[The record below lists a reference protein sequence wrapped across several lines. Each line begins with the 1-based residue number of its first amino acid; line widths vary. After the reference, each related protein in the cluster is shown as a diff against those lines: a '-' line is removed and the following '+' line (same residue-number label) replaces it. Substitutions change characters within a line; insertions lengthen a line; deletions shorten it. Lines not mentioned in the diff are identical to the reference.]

1 MPSKREQ
8 EGQGQRYHGFVATSR
23 LRTKSAL
30 PYDNTSITH
39 DVPRIYSYTHS
50 VTHKISGHIYAA
62 FLCKPCFCRK
72 KKILDN
78 SQESDFSDRVSA
90 LGNLITGVEEIVAE
104 NWKRGTSK
112 DMILMDQLAAL
123 NGSLMGLD
131 EALGDSSA
139 QLQSSIDEQGCY
151 LMWR

>member
-1 MPSKREQ
+1 M
-8 EGQGQRYHGFVATSR
+8 
-23 LRTKSAL
+23 
-30 PYDNTSITH
+30 TSITK
-39 DVPRIYSYTHS
+39 DIPRIYSHS
-50 VTHKISGHIYAA
+50 ETHKISGHFYTA
-62 FLCKPCFCRK
+62 FLCKPYFCRI
-72 KKILDN
+72 KKILGN
-78 SQESDFSDRVSA
+78 SQASDFADRVST

-131 EALGDSSA
+131 EALGNSSA

-151 LMWR
+151 SMWR